1 MSQKEF
7 RIDRHLAAPL
17 DKVWQV
23 HTELDHLK
31 PWWGPKGFPLHFAT
45 LDLRPG
51 GHFRYGMRSAQ
62 GQEMWGRFTYLEI
75 VPKERLSFLVSF
87 TDPEGN
93 PIRSPFSDTWP
104 MAMRNTT
111 SFAKRNGGTDL
122 TVRSVAHEATP
133 EEEATFAAG
142 FESMTAGYSGTLDQ
156 LAAYLAR

>member
-1 MSQKEF
+1 MTQKEF
-7 RIDRHLAAPL
+7 RISRQIDAPL
-17 DKVWQV
+17 EKVWEA

-75 VPKERLSFLVSF
+75 APKERLSFLVSF

-93 PIRSPFSDTWP
+93 PIRSPFSATWP

-111 SFAKRNGGTDL
+111 SFVARNGGTEL
-122 TVRSVAHEATP
+122 TIRSVAHAATP
-133 EEEATFAAG
+133 EEEAEFEAG
-142 FESMTAGYSGTLDQ
+142 FQSMTAGYSGTLDQ